1 MRASTTGAA
10 FLPSP
15 KISSIPKPPGR
26 KSHASNP
33 KPNRAASCCENA
45 SRFIQNLSAATN
57 SFLRAF
63 AAASMQSPI
72 RTDTHVASVSPPAS
86 DLLMPPSK
94 KLKVTALA
102 GGVGAS
108 KLLLGLYEVMD
119 PQDLTI
125 IVNTGDDIVL
135 HGLKISPDLDIVTYS
150 LAGVVDSSKGW
161 GIRGETFHAL
171 KRLAGYGRANW
182 FNLGDR
188 DLATHIHRTA
198 MLAEEKTLS
207 QAADSIRTALGVKS
221 LILPM
226 SDDPIASMIDSNEGP
241 LHFQEYL
248 VKRRT
253 EPLVRGIRF
262 AGADSAR
269 PAPGV
274 LEAIRDADRVILCP
288 SNPLISIG
296 PILAVPGIREQ
307 LRTHKEKVFAVC
319 PIVGGKS
326 LKGPSDKMLAQL
338 GHEPT
343 ALGVAKLYA
352 DFTGTFVIDAVDKSQ
367 SAAIAALGMKVAI
380 LSTVMKSRAQKRKL
394 ARTLLPPSYSL

>member
-1 MRASTTGAA
+1 MD
-10 FLPSP
+10 
-15 KISSIPKPPGR
+15 
-26 KSHASNP
+26 
-33 KPNRAASCCENA
+33 
-45 SRFIQNLSAATN
+45 
-57 SFLRAF
+57 LR
-63 AAASMQSPI
+63 
-72 RTDTHVASVSPPAS
+72 VALGLRPAS
-86 DLLMPPSK
+86 DSSMPSAK
-94 KLKVTALA
+94 KLKITALA

-119 PQDLTI
+119 PGLLTI

-135 HGLKISPDLDIVTYS
+135 HGLKISPDLDIVTYT

-198 MLAEEKTLS
+198 MLAEGKTLS
-207 QAADSIRTALGVKS
+207 QAADSIRIALRVKS
-221 LILPM
+221 RILPM
-226 SDDPIASMIDSNEGP
+226 SDDPVPTMIDSNEGS

-253 EPLVRGIRF
+253 EPVVTGIRF
-262 AGADSAR
+262 AGVESAL
-269 PAPGV
+269 PAPSV
-274 LEAIRDADRVILCP
+274 LEAIRDADRILVCP

-296 PILAVPGIREQ
+296 PILTVPQVRDQ
-307 LRTHKEKVFAVC
+307 LRAHKEKVFAVC

-352 DFTGTFVIDAVDKSQ
+352 EFTGTFVIDPADRKQ
-367 SAAIAALGMKVAI
+367 TAPIAALGMKVVI
-380 LSTVMKSRAQKRKL
+380 LPTVMKTPAQKRKL
-394 ARTLLPPSYSL
+394 ASALLSLSFPL